1 MLVLV
6 PLPPIDT
13 HATAPFR
20 FDLSFAAIVKL
31 RSSAMFTLKR
41 GCATSGSTTGSTLL
55 LLLIISSSPSPAA
68 ASTQKADEDAQ

>member
-31 RSSAMFTLKR
+31 RSSAMFTLKHL
-41 GCATSGSTTGSTLL
+41 CYIWLNNWVDSAFASDYIFLSISCCSKHSESG
-55 LLLIISSSPSPAA
+55 
-68 ASTQKADEDAQ
+68 